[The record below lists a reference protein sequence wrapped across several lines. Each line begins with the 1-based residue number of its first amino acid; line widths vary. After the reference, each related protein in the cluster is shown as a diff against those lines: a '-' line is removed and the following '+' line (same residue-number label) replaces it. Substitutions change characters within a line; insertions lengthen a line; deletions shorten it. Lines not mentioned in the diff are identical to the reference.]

1 MVPGSSPGGPTK
13 KKTISIYL
21 LVVFCILGM
30 YPCLMATKKLSEA
43 LLFIDTNI
51 LLDFYRVEGRGSGL
65 ELLDLIDKHNS
76 SIITTSQVEM
86 EFKKNR
92 QSVILKSMDGSKL
105 PDIKSIN
112 TPAFLVESKQ
122 NNAVEKKHREIKL
135 LHVKILN
142 RIEVILKDP
151 IRKDP
156 VYKTLQRLFKVRTPF
171 NLNRDDD
178 TRFEIRELA
187 NKRYMLGYPPR
198 KSGDTS
204 IGDAINWEW
213 IIRVAK
219 EHKKNVVIVTR
230 DSDYGHREHI
240 NDWLRQEFK
249 QRVSNKKD
257 VYLTN
262 KLSKAFQM
270 ISVPVSDKV
279 VTAEDELVERAAE
292 VLVTGIGASTAVG
305 NVIVTTT

>member
-1 MVPGSSPGGPTK
+1 
-13 KKTISIYL
+13 
-21 LVVFCILGM
+21 
-30 YPCLMATKKLSEA
+30 MATKKLSEA

-219 EHKKNVVIVTR
+219 EH
-230 DSDYGHREHI
+230 
-240 NDWLRQEFK
+240 
-249 QRVSNKKD
+249 
-257 VYLTN
+257 
-262 KLSKAFQM
+262 
-270 ISVPVSDKV
+270 
-279 VTAEDELVERAAE
+279 
-292 VLVTGIGASTAVG
+292 
-305 NVIVTTT
+305 